1 MAITEFENHIKSLIY
16 HCEQRAKG
24 YNQKWSIWRVFKN
37 IEAGG
42 QTVLPEVTFNMT
54 KNWWEM
60 PKMKKSNATF

>member
-24 YNQKWSIWRVFKN
+24 YNHKWSIWRVFKN

-42 QTVLPEVTFNMT
+42 QTVLPEGHF
-54 KNWWEM
+54 
-60 PKMKKSNATF
+60 